1 MRLLGA
7 LHGTA
12 GQRPGFGHQLDRA
25 LCFFPVLA
33 LFAPAPVVWAQTP
46 AGTQIN
52 SFAEAT
58 YEAPN
63 GLTFTAY
70 SDTLVMVVAQVAG
83 QDIEPPRSAVS
94 DPGITVVFS
103 HTLTNMGNG
112 TDSTT
117 VVATSQMGW
126 PVRVHRDVNADGAL
140 DAGDPQVN
148 SPITL
153 AMGDAAELL
162 VAIDVPK
169 LATVRGTIDTIS
181 VVVISELDPSVS
193 DGLLDVLEIRDVG
206 IVVSLSKLVDRTT
219 ATIGD
224 ILTYTI
230 TYSASGTNTAT
241 NFEIKDPIPIGTSY
255 VPGTLQWNGTSL
267 TDAAG
272 DDAGDFDVG
281 GNRVVFRI
289 GTIQGGD
296 SGTVTFQVRVG

>member
-1 MRLLGA
+1 MQLL
-7 LHGTA
+7 
-12 GQRPGFGHQLDRA
+12 RA

-33 LFAPAPVVWAQTP
+33 LFAPAVWAQTP
-46 AGTQIN
+46 AGTQIS
-52 SFAEAT
+52 SFAQAS

-63 GLTFTAY
+63 GLTFLAY
-70 SDTLVMVVAQVAG
+70 SDTLLMVVAQVAG
-83 QDIEPPRSAVS
+83 TDLEPPRSAVS
-94 DPGITVVFS
+94 DPGITTVFS

-112 TDSTT
+112 TDSMT
-117 VVATSQMGW
+117 VVVSSQLGW
-126 PVRVHRDVNADGAL
+126 PVQMHRDMNADGVL
-140 DAGDPQVN
+140 DAGDPPVTG
-148 SPITL
+148 PITL
-153 AMGDAAELL
+153 AMGDVVALL
-162 VAIDVPK
+162 VAIDVPG

-181 VVVISELDPSVS
+181 VVVTSQTDPSIS

-206 IVVSLSKLVDRTT
+206 IVVSLNKLVDRTT

-230 TYSASGTNTAT
+230 SYSASGTNTAT
-241 NFEIKDPIPIGTSY
+241 NFEIKDLSPIGTSY
-255 VPGTLQWNGTSL
+255 VPGTLRWNGTLL

-272 DDAGDFDVG
+272 DDAGVFEVG

>member
-1 MRLLGA
+1 MRLLGG

-12 GQRPGFGHQLDRA
+12 GQRPSFGHQVGRA

-33 LFAPAPVVWAQTP
+33 LFAPAVRAQTP

-63 GLTFTAY
+63 GLIYTAY

-83 QDIEPPRSAVS
+83 QDIGPPRSAVG
-94 DPGITVVFS
+94 DPGTTVVFS

-117 VVATSQMGW
+117 VVATSQVGW
-126 PVRVHRDVNADGAL
+126 PVRVHRDVNADGVL
-140 DAGDPQVN
+140 DAGDPQVT
-148 SPITL
+148 SPIVL
-153 AMGDAAELL
+153 AMGEAAELL
-162 VAIDVPK
+162 VAIDVPG

-181 VVVISELDPSVS
+181 VVVTSELDASMS

-206 IVVSLSKLVDRTT
+206 IVVSLNKLVDRTS

-230 TYSASGTNTAT
+230 TYSASGPNTAT
-241 NFEIKDPIPIGTSY
+241 NFEIKDPIPFGTSY
-255 VPGTLQWNGTSL
+255 VPGTLRWNGTSL

-272 DDAGDFDVG
+272 DDAGDFDVA

>member
-1 MRLLGA
+1 MQLL
-7 LHGTA
+7 
-12 GQRPGFGHQLDRA
+12 RA

-33 LFAPAPVVWAQTP
+33 LFAPAVWAQTP

-70 SDTLVMVVAQVAG
+70 SDTLVMIVAQVAG
-83 QDIEPPRSAVS
+83 TDLGPPRSAVS
-94 DPGITVVFS
+94 DPATTVVFS

-117 VVATSQMGW
+117 IVATSQMGW
-126 PVRVHRDVNADGAL
+126 PVRVHRDVNADGVL

-162 VAIDVPK
+162 VAIDVPG

-206 IVVSLSKLVDRTT
+206 IVVSLNKLVDRPT

-230 TYSASGTNTAT
+230 TSSVSGTNTAT
-241 NFEIKDPIPIGTSY
+241 NFEIKDLIPIGTSY
-255 VPGTLQWNGTSL
+255 VPGTLRWNGTSL

-272 DDAGDFDVG
+272 DDAGVFDVG

>member
-1 MRLLGA
+1 MR
-7 LHGTA
+7 
-12 GQRPGFGHQLDRA
+12 FGRA
-25 LCFFPVLA
+25 LCLLPLLA
-33 LFAPAPVVWAQTP
+33 FFAPVAWAQTP

-52 SFAEAT
+52 SFAVAS

-63 GLTFTAY
+63 GLVYTTY

-94 DPGITVVFS
+94 DPAQTVVFN

-117 VVATSQMGW
+117 VVATSQLGW
-126 PVRVHRDVNADGAL
+126 PVRVYRDMNADGAL
-140 DAGDPQVN
+140 DAGDPQVTG
-148 SPITL
+148 PIAL

-162 VAIDVPK
+162 VAVDVPG

-181 VVVISELDPSVS
+181 VVVTSELDPSVS

-206 IVVSLSKLVDRTT
+206 IVVSLNKAVDRTS

-230 TYSASGTNTAT
+230 TYSASGPNTAT
-241 NFEIKDPIPIGTSY
+241 NFEINDPIPTGTSY
-255 VPGTLQWNGTSL
+255 VPGTLRWNGASL
-267 TDAAG
+267 TDGVG
-272 DDAGDFDVG
+272 DDEGGFDVG
-281 GNRVVFRI
+281 GNRIVFRI

>member
-1 MRLLGA
+1 
-7 LHGTA
+7 
-12 GQRPGFGHQLDRA
+12 
-25 LCFFPVLA
+25 
-33 LFAPAPVVWAQTP
+33 
-46 AGTQIN
+46 
-52 SFAEAT
+52 
-58 YEAPN
+58 
-63 GLTFTAY
+63 
-70 SDTLVMVVAQVAG
+70 MVVAQVAG
-83 QDIEPPRSAVS
+83 TDLEPPRSAVS
-94 DPGITVVFS
+94 DPAKTVAFS
-103 HTLTNMGNG
+103 HVLTNMGNG
-112 TDSTT
+112 TDSMT

-126 PVRVHRDVNADGAL
+126 PVRVHRDVNADGVL

-148 SPITL
+148 GPIVL
-153 AMGDAAELL
+153 AMGATAELL

-169 LATVRGTIDTIS
+169 LATVRGTIDTIT
-181 VVVISELDPSVS
+181 VIVISETDPSIS

-206 IVVSLSKLVDRTT
+206 IVVSLNKLVDRTT

-241 NFEIKDPIPIGTSY
+241 NFEIKDLIPTGTSY
-255 VPGTLQWNGTSL
+255 VPGTLRWNGTPL

-272 DDAGDFDVG
+272 DDAGVFDVG

>member
-1 MRLLGA
+1 M
-7 LHGTA
+7 
-12 GQRPGFGHQLDRA
+12 
-25 LCFFPVLA
+25 
-33 LFAPAPVVWAQTP
+33 
-46 AGTQIN
+46 
-52 SFAEAT
+52 
-58 YEAPN
+58 
-63 GLTFTAY
+63 
-70 SDTLVMVVAQVAG
+70 
-83 QDIEPPRSAVS
+83 
-94 DPGITVVFS
+94 
-103 HTLTNMGNG
+103 
-112 TDSTT
+112 T

-148 SPITL
+148 APITL

-162 VAIDVPK
+162 VTVDVPK

-181 VVVISELDPSVS
+181 VVVTSELDASVS

-206 IVVSLSKLVDRTT
+206 IVVSLNKLVDRTT

-241 NFEIKDPIPIGTSY
+241 NFEIKDLIPIGTSY
-255 VPGTLQWNGTSL
+255 VPGTLRWNGTSL

-272 DDAGDFDVG
+272 DDAGVFDVG

-296 SGTVTFQVRVG
+296 GGTVTFQVRVG

>member
-1 MRLLGA
+1 MRLHGA

-12 GQRPGFGHQLDRA
+12 GQRPGFGHQLGRA

-33 LFAPAPVVWAQTP
+33 LCAPAVWAQTP

-52 SFAEAT
+52 SFAQAT
-58 YEAPN
+58 YEASN

-83 QDIEPPRSAVS
+83 TDLEPPRSAVS
-94 DPGITVVFS
+94 DPAKTVAFS
-103 HTLTNMGNG
+103 HVLTNMGNG
-112 TDSTT
+112 TDSMT

-126 PVRVHRDVNADGAL
+126 PVRVHRDVNADGVL
-140 DAGDPQVN
+140 DPSDPLLTG
-148 SPITL
+148 PIVL
-153 AMGDAAELL
+153 AMGAAAELL
-162 VAIDVPK
+162 VAIDVPG
-169 LATVRGTIDTIS
+169 LATVRGTIDTIT
-181 VVVISELDPSVS
+181 VIVISQIDPSVS
-193 DGLLDVLEIRDVG
+193 DGLLDVLEIREVG
-206 IVVSLSKLVDRTT
+206 IVVSLNKLVDRTT

-241 NFEIKDPIPIGTSY
+241 NFEIKDLIPTGTSY
-255 VPGTLQWNGTSL
+255 VPGTLRWNGTPL

-272 DDAGDFDVG
+272 DDAGVFDVG

>member
-12 GQRPGFGHQLDRA
+12 GQRPGFGHQLGRA

-33 LFAPAPVVWAQTP
+33 LFAPVASAQTP
-46 AGTQIN
+46 AGTQIL
-52 SFAEAT
+52 SFAQAS

-63 GLTFTAY
+63 GLIYTVFG
-70 SDTLVMVVAQVAG
+70 DTLVMVVAQVAG
-83 QDIEPPRSAVS
+83 QDIDPPRSAVS
-94 DPGITVVFS
+94 DPATTVVFN

-153 AMGDAAELL
+153 VMGDAAELL
-162 VAIDVPK
+162 VVIDVPG

-181 VVVISELDPSVS
+181 VVVTSELDPSMS

-206 IVVSLSKLVDRTT
+206 IVVSLNKLVDRPS

-230 TYSASGTNTAT
+230 TYSASGPTTAT
-241 NFEIKDPIPIGTSY
+241 NFEIKDLIPIGTSY
-255 VPGTLQWNGTSL
+255 VPGTLRWNGTSL
-267 TDAAG
+267 TDVAG
-272 DDAGDFDVG
+272 DDAGVFDVG

>member
-1 MRLLGA
+1 MQLL
-7 LHGTA
+7 
-12 GQRPGFGHQLDRA
+12 RA
-25 LCFFPVLA
+25 LCFFPLLA
-33 LFAPAPVVWAQTP
+33 LFAPAVWAQTP
-46 AGTQIN
+46 AGTQIS
-52 SFAEAT
+52 SFAQAS
-58 YEAPN
+58 YEASN
-63 GLTFTAY
+63 GLTFMTY

-83 QDIEPPRSAVS
+83 TDLEPARSAVS
-94 DPGITVVFS
+94 DPAATVIFS

-112 TDSTT
+112 LDSTT

-126 PVRVHRDVNADGAL
+126 PVRVYRDVNADGAL

-148 SPITL
+148 APITL
-153 AMGDAAELL
+153 SMGATAELL
-162 VAIDVPK
+162 VAIDVPR

-206 IVVSLSKLVDRTT
+206 IVVSLNKLVDRTT

-230 TYSASGTNTAT
+230 TYTASGTNTAT
-241 NFEIKDPIPIGTSY
+241 NFEIKDLIPIGTSY

-272 DDAGDFDVG
+272 DDAGVFDVS

-296 SGTVTFQVRVG
+296 GGTVTFQVRVG

>member
-1 MRLLGA
+1 MQLL
-7 LHGTA
+7 
-12 GQRPGFGHQLDRA
+12 RA

-33 LFAPAPVVWAQTP
+33 LCAPAVWAQTP

-52 SFAEAT
+52 SFAQAT

-63 GLTFTAY
+63 GMTFTAY

-83 QDIEPPRSAVS
+83 TDLGPPRSAVS
-94 DPGITVVFS
+94 DPAKIVAFS
-103 HTLTNMGNG
+103 HVLTNMGNG
-112 TDSTT
+112 TDSMT

-126 PVRVHRDVNADGAL
+126 PVRVHRDVNADGVL
-140 DAGDPQVN
+140 DAGDPQVTG
-148 SPITL
+148 PIVL
-153 AMGDAAELL
+153 AMGAAAELL
-162 VAIDVPK
+162 VAIDVPR
-169 LATVRGTIDTIS
+169 LATVRGTIDTIT
-181 VVVISELDPSVS
+181 VIVISETDPSIS

-206 IVVSLSKLVDRTT
+206 IVVSLNKLVDRTT

-241 NFEIKDPIPIGTSY
+241 NFEIKDLIPTGTSY
-255 VPGTLQWNGTSL
+255 VPGTLRWNGTPL

-272 DDAGDFDVG
+272 DDAGVFDVG

>member
-12 GQRPGFGHQLDRA
+12 GQRPEFGHRLGRA

-33 LFAPAPVVWAQTP
+33 LFAPAVWAQTP

-52 SFAEAT
+52 SFAEAS

-63 GLTFTAY
+63 GLIYTAY

-94 DPGITVVFS
+94 DPGMTVVFN

-117 VVATSQMGW
+117 VVATSQVGW
-126 PVRVHRDVNADGAL
+126 PVRVHRDANADGVL
-140 DAGDPQVN
+140 DAGDPQVT
-148 SPITL
+148 SPIVL
-153 AMGDAAELL
+153 AMGEAAELL
-162 VAIDVPK
+162 VAIDVPG

-181 VVVISELDPSVS
+181 VVVTSEFDASMS

-206 IVVSLSKLVDRTT
+206 IVVSLNKLVDRTS

-241 NFEIKDPIPIGTSY
+241 NFEIKDLIPIGTSY
-255 VPGTLQWNGTSL
+255 VPGTLRWNGTSL

-272 DDAGDFDVG
+272 DDAGDFDVA

>member
-1 MRLLGA
+1 MQLL
-7 LHGTA
+7 
-12 GQRPGFGHQLDRA
+12 RA
-25 LCFFPVLA
+25 LCFFPMLA
-33 LFAPAPVVWAQTP
+33 LFAPVVWAQTP
-46 AGTQIN
+46 AGTQIS
-52 SFAEAT
+52 SFAQAT
-58 YEAPN
+58 YEASN

-83 QDIEPPRSAVS
+83 TDLEPPRSAVS
-94 DPGITVVFS
+94 DPAMMVAFS
-103 HTLTNMGNG
+103 HALTNMGNG
-112 TDSTT
+112 TDSMT

-148 SPITL
+148 GPITL
-153 AMGDAAELL
+153 AMGAVVELL
-162 VAIDVPK
+162 VAIDVPR

-193 DGLLDVLEIRDVG
+193 DGLLDVLEIREVG
-206 IVVSLSKLVDRTT
+206 IVVSLNKLVDRTT

-241 NFEIKDPIPIGTSY
+241 NFEIKDLIPIGTSY
-255 VPGTLQWNGTSL
+255 VPGTLRWNGTSL

-272 DDAGDFDVG
+272 DDAGVFDVG

-289 GTIQGGD
+289 GNIQGGD
-296 SGTVTFQVRVG
+296 SGTVTFQVRAG

>member
-1 MRLLGA
+1 MQLL
-7 LHGTA
+7 
-12 GQRPGFGHQLDRA
+12 RA

-33 LFAPAPVVWAQTP
+33 LFAPAVWAQTP

-52 SFAEAT
+52 SFAEAS

-63 GLTFTAY
+63 GLIFTAY
-70 SDTLVMVVAQVAG
+70 SDTLLMVVAQVAG
-83 QDIEPPRSAVS
+83 TDLEPPRSAVS
-94 DPGITVVFS
+94 DPAKIVAFS
-103 HTLTNMGNG
+103 HALTNMGNG
-112 TDSTT
+112 TDSMT

-126 PVRVHRDVNADGAL
+126 PVRVHLDVNADGVL
-140 DAGDPQVN
+140 DAGDPEVTG
-148 SPITL
+148 PIVL
-153 AMGDAAELL
+153 AMGAAAELL
-162 VAIDVPK
+162 VAIDVPT
-169 LATVRGTIDTIS
+169 LATVRGTIDTIT
-181 VVVISELDPSVS
+181 VIVISETDPSIS

-206 IVVSLSKLVDRTT
+206 IVVSLNKLVDRTT

-241 NFEIKDPIPIGTSY
+241 NFEIKDLIPIGTSY
-255 VPGTLQWNGTSL
+255 VPGTLRWNGTSL

-272 DDAGDFDVG
+272 DDAGVFDVG